1 MRAWRDPIGK
11 QLDDPHEE
19 LDLGVTMPQ
28 AVSAA
33 IHHRWDDRLNLLGG
47 VGWDDISRFSRVQ
60 VGIDDNG
67 IPGTTVDEDFRDTWH
82 F

>member
-1 MRAWRDPIGK
+1 MRIFGRMTTTA
-11 QLDDPHEE
+11 L
-19 LDLGVTMPQ
+19 VTFGLLATQ